1 MKDALGA
8 EGRREGGW
16 IDGWEEEETGGPL
29 REETR
34 PSPLCQEAFYWA
46 DSYG

>member
-1 MKDALGA
+1 MRSAQRG
-8 EGRREGGW
+8 GWGREGGR

-29 REETR
+29 REETG